1 MIINGVLAVAFGLG
15 LLSVVLVGAGFVGT
29 SGIALAMTLVIG
41 IVYVIGALEIR
52 RFREATAGLAAAL
65 GSIPQPLAGLGDW
78 LDTVPATLRNTV
90 RLRIEGERVALP
102 GPALTPY
109 LVGLLVMLGMLGT
122 FLGMV
127 LTFKGAVFAL
137 EGSTDLQAIR
147 SALSAPI
154 KGLGLAFGTS
164 VAGVATSAMLGLLS
178 AISRRERADVARAL
192 DRHLLAEFRPFSHR
206 HQQQETF
213 AAIQAQAQAL
223 PVVAEKLQALMDG
236 LERRSEQL
244 DSQLQDRQAQF
255 HAEAQRAYTALAGS
269 VAASLTD
276 SLAAGARAAGE
287 SITPVVAQA
296 MRDMAQESRQLH
308 VRASE
313 AAQAQLDGLAEKF
326 SATTATVADTWSGS
340 LAAQARTGEALVR
353 GLDTALGAFT
363 ERFEDRATALLAGV
377 QASLAATQAAQT
389 EADQAR
395 QQALTQSLVAM
406 AAALQ
411 AEWQRAG
418 TQALGQQQATAAA
431 LEQSARDIIQRTRQ
445 QAGETLD
452 AVAQL
457 VARSE
462 ALVAARTESET
473 RWVSQQAE
481 RMEQLASLWRSE
493 IGTLRSDEAARAAAA
508 LERLEALRADEA
520 ARADATLA
528 RLDGLR
534 ADEAARGEAAVARL
548 GELQAALA
556 AHLATLGAALEAP
569 LTRLLQTASEVP
581 QAAAGVITELRQEMS
596 RLSERDNRSLE
607 ERTRLVERIGALLQ
621 TLQQTAGAQT
631 AAIDSLVASAGA
643 TLERA
648 GAQLSGTL
656 EAQLAQA
663 QGVAAQVGGSAVE
676 LSSLGE
682 SFGHGVQLFSA
693 SNERLME
700 ALQRIEAAI
709 TQSMARSDEQL
720 AYYVA
725 QAREVIDLSIA
736 AQQGIV
742 EDLRRLDGRKAAQP
756 AGVA

>member
-1 MIINGVLAVAFGLG
+1 MIINGVQAVAFGLG

-41 IVYVIGALEIR
+41 VVYGFGALEIR
-52 RFREATAGLAAAL
+52 RFRAATAGLAAAL

-78 LDTVPATLRNTV
+78 LGTVPAALRNTV

-127 LTFKGAVFAL
+127 LTFQGAVFAL
-137 EGSTDLQAIR
+137 EGSTDLQGIR
-147 SALSAPI
+147 AALAAPI
-154 KGLGLAFGTS
+154 RGLGLAFGTS

-178 AISRRERADVARAL
+178 AISRRERADVARTL

-244 DSQLQDRQAQF
+244 GSQLKDRQAQF
-255 HAEAQRAYTALAGS
+255 HEEAKQVYSALAGS

-276 SLAAGARAAGE
+276 SLVAGARAAGE

-296 MRDMAQESRQLH
+296 MRDVAQESRQLH

-353 GLDTALGAFT
+353 GLDAALGAFS
-363 ERFEDRATALLAGV
+363 ERFEQRATSLLGGV

-418 TQALGQQQATAAA
+418 TQAIGQQQATVAA
-431 LEQSARDIIQRTRQ
+431 LEQSARDIIQRTQQ

-462 ALVAARTESET
+462 ALVTARTESET

-493 IGTLRSDEAARAAAA
+493 IGT
-508 LERLEALRADEA
+508 
-520 ARADATLA
+520 
-528 RLDGLR
+528 LR

-607 ERTRLVERIGALLQ
+607 ERTRLVERIGELLQ

-631 AAIDSLVASAGA
+631 AAIDSLVVSAGA

-693 SNERLME
+693 SNERLMQ
-700 ALQRIEAAI
+700 ALQRIEGAI

-742 EDLRRLDGRKAAQP
+742 EDLRRLDGRRAAQP
-756 AGVA
+756 AGAA